1 MNLVFGVLVYWH
13 RLLLIFFKV
22 IVNEENAHDTQEF
35 LTKRLS
41 AIKNQRSTGE
51 LEDLALVIGTPPDYN
66 ILRLFTFHCYRWEE
80 SWFRSGE
87 RSVKNVS
94 GIGYHV
100 QSRDLL

>member
-1 MNLVFGVLVYWH
+1 M
-13 RLLLIFFKV
+13 
-22 IVNEENAHDTQEF
+22 NEENAHDTQEF

-66 ILRLFTFHCYRWEE
+66 ILRLFTFRCRRWEE
-80 SWFRSGE
+80 SWFRSRE
-87 RSVKNVS
+87 RSVKNFS